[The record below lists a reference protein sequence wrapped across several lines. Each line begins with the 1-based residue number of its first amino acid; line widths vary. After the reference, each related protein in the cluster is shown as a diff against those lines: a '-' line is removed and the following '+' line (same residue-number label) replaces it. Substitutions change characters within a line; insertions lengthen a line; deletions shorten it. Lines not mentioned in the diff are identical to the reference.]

1 MWVIVWVLFSS
12 VEGAET
18 SKFAVAGCD
27 TARGA
32 VELWRIRDGEHLPNW
47 LTDSAIQVLSW
58 LLAHSRDEGCPSQ
71 QPLTPPPS
79 INVTSQSNG

>member
-1 MWVIVWVLFSS
+1 MLSCLPLSDVGDCLGFT

-58 LLAHSRDEGCPSQ
+58 LLAHSRD
-71 QPLTPPPS
+71 
-79 INVTSQSNG
+79 